1 MSRGVCCRFAVV
13 AVAFVAAA
21 LAAPRAADPQASSPQ
36 SQPPAIPS
44 GVELVAIEA
53 AVIGPNGDPIVTLG
67 PGDFTVKV
75 DGRAR
80 RVVWGRLLRADE
92 PAPGDL
98 PELLLPPGFAH
109 GAARLVAVVVDRE
122 TIPTGEGQATLKAA
136 ADFVSRLRPVDL
148 VAVCALPRV
157 AGRLEFTADRE
168 SAVRAIMSAV
178 GTYRPPVEPR
188 MATETLI
195 RSDWHGRSMVTIR
208 SLGALVE
215 SLSAI
220 DHPKHLVFITGGPSA
235 TADNR
240 SLIAGIAARA
250 SAERVTIHAIQV
262 YLHRPPYATRTDTL
276 KSSADV
282 TSTGIDGM
290 TTTTW
295 GIAEVLDQS
304 DSAAYVLASTTR
316 GLATTPV
323 EAEIGF
329 RQLDRELSASYILA
343 IEVQPGDRDGK
354 DHRIDVG
361 AANRPWGTRVRAR
374 TSFRIEPAR
383 TGIR

>member
-1 MSRGVCCRFAVV
+1 MKRVTCAIL
-13 AVAFVAAA
+13 AIVAAA
-21 LAAPRAADPQASSPQ
+21 LAAPRAADPQAPSPQ

-80 RVVWGRLLRADE
+80 RVVWGRLVRADG
-92 PAPGDL
+92 PAPGDS
-98 PELLLPPGFAH
+98 PEQALPPGFSQ
-109 GAARLVAVVVDRE
+109 GAARLVAVVIDRE

-136 ADFVSRLRPVDL
+136 ADFVSRLRPVDR

-157 AGRLEFTADRE
+157 PGRLEFTADRE

-178 GTYRPPVEPR
+178 GTYRPPVER
-188 MATETLI
+188 QSMTTDALI
-195 RSDWHGRSMVTIR
+195 QSDWHVRSMVTIR

-220 DHPKHLVFITGGPSA
+220 DHPKHLVFITGGPVA
-235 TADNR
+235 ITDNR
-240 SLIAGIAARA
+240 SLIAGIGARA
-250 SAERVTIHAIQV
+250 SAERVTIHTIQV
-262 YLHRPPYATRTDTL
+262 FLNRRPYAFRTDTTR
-276 KSSADV
+276 SSSDG
-282 TSTGIDGM
+282 TSNSRANWVWEIPD
-290 TTTTW
+290 
-295 GIAEVLDQS
+295 ILDQS
-304 DSAAYVLASTTR
+304 ESAAYVLAGITG

-343 IEVQPGDRDGK
+343 IEVQSGDRDGK
-354 DHRIDVG
+354 DHRIDVTVARG
-361 AANRPWGTRVRAR
+361 PWGARVRAR
-374 TSFRIEPAR
+374 TSFRIEPA
-383 TGIR
+383 TIRIR